1 MFNSY
6 MVRFKRDGN
15 EMKLR
20 LANLDVETP
29 YALPFDANDQEKLLA
44 TLEAN
49 PERNAAAEAIMSEAG
64 GRLFD
69 SVLPEGDQLTTSIRS
84 FFKRMGQ
91 TATSAE
97 AAIDLRLW
105 FDPEASSEVQLPWEL
120 LHNGERHLVLDG
132 GMRISRYITYFG
144 DRQSFSPVKDLNILF
159 VISRPKDLEFL
170 PHYVE
175 RNTMVESLIGPIS
188 TGQVHIDVLETAT
201 LDALKSQLQ
210 NKAYHIVHFDGH
222 GGMIE
227 GIGHLC
233 FENNDETTDHISADA
248 FAQVLE
254 GSGVRLAILS
264 ACQSGMVK
272 GGGIFN
278 SVAPRLI
285 RSKVPAVIAMQF
297 TIPIGATVTFAE
309 AFYRAI
315 GRGESVS
322 SAVAQGRSAISSVF
336 SAWYYPVLYLRVA
349 DGEGYLF
356 SPEPAAHTVQR
367 LHDLYA
373 LANEWMA
380 FGTAQQALFPEGAP
394 SFQGQPIDPS
404 DFSLITSYTTQ
415 MAAQAGGQMAGVT
428 GAGLSQPP
436 GQARPQAFTK
446 SCLLE
451 APDAAQGGSLGKPF
465 DIDHGTV
472 ALSGPNCVYLFVGS
486 GDDWRFQAKI
496 SHPNEGLEYEN
507 LYVPRQRYMA
517 NQCVALS
524 GDVLAVN
531 DGWMHGDPDALDAR
545 AAYLRQQMDRN
556 SEQIATT
563 SDPQAIDRLDQA
575 FKKLQQEH
583 QLVLKLAKGGCVHVF
598 TRSNGTWN
606 HDQTLFLPDPVA
618 FERLDRGFEIGSFGK
633 TLALDGDTLFISSL
647 LQLPDGGLREVVYVF
662 NRRGGAWQLVQR
674 LPEHGREPEF
684 SMDRSMAI
692 SGDRAA
698 IGDWPQAQVT
708 TYIREAGV
716 WKEDG
721 LLQAPTGDSE
731 RFGALVALEGDR
743 LVVGSTM
750 ETAAYVYEPGPKGWE
765 LKHSLAPAG
774 LLVGGDCWESH
785 GELALIAGGTGM
797 PIKGLLT
804 LGRDRIA
811 VPGGSIFELR
821 EGKWTE
827 VIVTELNVHFDVKI
841 SGDDFAL
848 RGVAGS
854 FV

>member
-1 MFNSY
+1 MLNSY

-91 TATSAE
+91 KATSAE
-97 AAIDLRLW
+97 AAMDLRLW

-415 MAAQAGGQMAGVT
+415 MAAQASGQMSASVSG
-428 GAGLSQPP
+428 GISQPP
-436 GQARPQAFTK
+436 SRASQQVSTRSVFINP
-446 SCLLE
+446 
-451 APDAAQGGSLGKPF
+451 PDAAHGGRMGSPF
-465 DIDHGTV
+465 DINQGTI
-472 ALSGPNCVYLFVGS
+472 AFSGPNCVYLFVGS

-496 SHPNEGLEYEN
+496 SHPNEGKKYSHLQD
-507 LYVPRQRYMA
+507 RQAKYMA

-524 GDVLAVN
+524 GDMLAVN
-531 DGWMHGDPDALDAR
+531 DGWMHGDPDALDSR
-545 AAYLRQQMDRN
+545 AAYLKKQKDRI
-556 SEQIATT
+556 SEQLATT
-563 SDPQAIDRLDQA
+563 SDQQARDRLDQA
-575 FKKLQQEH
+575 YKNIQKEQ
-583 QLVLKLAKGGCVHVF
+583 QLVFDLAGSGCVQVF
-598 TRSNGTWN
+598 MRSNGAWN

-618 FERLDRGFEIGSFGK
+618 FEHLDRGFEIGGFGK
-633 TLALDGDTLFISSL
+633 NLALDGGTLFINSGL
-647 LQLPDGGLREVVYVF
+647 HLPDGGLREVVYVF
-662 NRRGGAWQLVQR
+662 NRRSGTWQLVQR

-708 TYIREAGV
+708 TYVREGGIWRA
-716 WKEDG
+716 DG
-721 LLQAPTGDSE
+721 LLQPPTKDSE
-731 RFGALVALEGDR
+731 RFGALVALEDDR

-765 LKHSLAPAG
+765 LKHSLAPAS
-774 LLVGGDCWESH
+774 WESDGH
-785 GELALIAGGTGM
+785 LALIAGGTGM
-797 PIKGLLT
+797 PIKGSLT

-811 VPGGSIFELR
+811 VPGGSLFEFR
-821 EGKWTE
+821 DDNWVE
-827 VIVTELNVHFDVKI
+827 VVATGFSANSGVKI

-848 RGVAGS
+848 LGPTVDNAGGAGS